1 IKGLVVRETPSEVL
15 LWMVS
20 RKPGE
25 RAFARLWTE
34 PREEIDSVEKLDG
47 RDRKLLVERVKA
59 LDPSGKLETERMKSL
74 QLQEIPSKGDSTA
87 TALRYNSVYFTLES
101 NAEEDLVRRAAVR
114 LDQIYSSYARF
125 LPPRLDSGEPTT
137 ILLVRSFDDFQRVL
151 KDKGRTLLNP
161 AVYNSE
167 ANRIVCWSE
176 LQKLGEDMGRARKLN
191 QQLLDELDQRKTD
204 LSKLY
209 KKVPA
214 DLLAELEEKRRQ
226 ILKAKRANEIAFDAT
241 FRKTTQRL

>member
-1 IKGLVVRETPSEVL
+1 
-15 LWMVS
+15 
-20 RKPGE
+20 
-25 RAFARLWTE
+25 
-34 PREEIDSVEKLDG
+34 
-47 RDRKLLVERVKA
+47 
-59 LDPSGKLETERMKSL
+59 
-74 QLQEIPSKGDSTA
+74 
-87 TALRYNSVYFTLES
+87 
-101 NAEEDLVRRAAVR
+101 
-114 LDQIYSSYARF
+114 
-125 LPPRLDSGEPTT
+125 
-137 ILLVRSFDDFQRVL
+137 LVRSFDDFQRVL

-241 FRKTTQRL
+241 FRKTTQRLMQRLYHEAFHAYLANFVYPSTEAAVPVWLNEGMA